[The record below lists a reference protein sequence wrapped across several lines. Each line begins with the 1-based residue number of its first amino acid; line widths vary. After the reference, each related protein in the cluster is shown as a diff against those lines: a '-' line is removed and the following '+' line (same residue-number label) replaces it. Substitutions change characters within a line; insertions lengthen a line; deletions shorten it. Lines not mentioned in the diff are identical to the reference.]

1 MARIERHKKSTRGKD
16 LKCSKCGKEIAV
28 GEEYLKA
35 TPYHRTPIIRCVKCG
50 LKSYETSGSQ
60 YVQDIGSIV
69 EDWQESFGTSDG
81 VTDEIISSLEEIRDY
96 TQESLDNMPEQ
107 LQEGDTGCMLQDRI
121 DCIEGAIS
129 DLEQISYEDLKEDL
143 KEEAESN
150 IGEYDPDTWDDEDQ
164 WKEEVAEE
172 LDHLVE
178 DAYIEAIDDAL
189 SQLEY

>member
-16 LKCSKCGKEIAV
+16 LKCSKCGKDISV

-35 TPYHRTPIIRCVKCG
+35 TPYHRPPIIRCVECG

-60 YVQDIGSIV
+60 YVRDVGSIV

-81 VTDEIISSLEEIRDY
+81 VVDEIISSLEEIRDY

-107 LQEGDTGCMLQDRI
+107 LQQGDTGCMLQDRV
-121 DCIEGAIS
+121 DCIESTIS
-129 DLEQISYEDLKEDL
+129 DLEQISYEDLKDEL
-143 KEEAESN
+143 KDEAVSN
-150 IGEYDPDTWDDEDQ
+150 IGEYDSSTWDDEDQ
-164 WKEEVAEE
+164 WEEEVAEE

>member
-35 TPYHRTPIIRCVKCG
+35 TPYHSTPIIRCVKCG

-107 LQEGDTGCMLQDRI
+107 LQEGDTGCMLQDRV
-121 DCIEGAIS
+121 DCIESAIS
-129 DLEQISYEDLKEDL
+129 DLEQISYEDLKEELRD
-143 KEEAESN
+143 EAVSN
-150 IGEYDPDTWDDEDQ
+150 IGEYDSNTWDDEDQ
-164 WKEEVAEE
+164 WEEEVAEE
-172 LDHLVE
+172 LDHLAE